1 MTFYLKYCEIENQR
15 DATGKTS
22 CEAANSSK
30 AKPII
35 PGEDI
40 FVNTDRR
47 KMTSGAYRRNVL
59 IMIRFISIWVDKKAL
74 T

>member
-1 MTFYLKYCEIENQR
+1 MTFYLKYCEIEKQR
-15 DATGKTS
+15 DATGTS

-40 FVNTDRR
+40 SDNTDRR
-47 KMTSGAYRRNVL
+47 KMTSGAYRRN
-59 IMIRFISIWVDKKAL
+59 SSDND
-74 T
+74 